1 MKKDCTWVASRVK
14 RCIAAFMSVAMFLS
28 VITLTEV
35 NAETS
40 ITDDGVASSYT
51 LFGDL
56 NNDNRVD
63 SIDYAKMKMVLLGT
77 IAPDTVNMKAADLN
91 GDEDVNSLDLSI
103 MGKFMTGEIRTF
115 PVKTNY
121 PSTGDNSTMYP
132 FLNDTFQ
139 IILEEN
145 GSTGYQWD
153 YVISDAA
160 AATLISEDSYCF
172 TPNLVGT
179 PVQKVWT
186 FNALMPGKYT
196 IQFNYRRPWETDV
209 EPLKTVKCDIYV
221 STVNGTVINVNQG
234 DTFKIAMIGGG
245 IAGYSWKYAI
255 PEEMPFMLL
264 SKEILDEHPN
274 SADSMYLNVWTFT
287 AIKPGSYNFVFT
299 GTPFSQKV
307 ECQINIV

>member
-1 MKKDCTWVASRVK
+1 MKKYAWMAKRVL
-14 RCIAAFMSVAMFLS
+14 RCVSAFMAVVMFIS
-28 VITLTEV
+28 VIAITEV
-35 NAETS
+35 SAEAS
-40 ITDDGVASSYT
+40 ITDDGVTRSYT

-56 NNDNRVD
+56 NSDNYVD
-63 SIDYAKMKMVLLGT
+63 SLDYAKMKMIFLGT
-77 IAPDTVNMKAADLN
+77 TDPSTVNMKAADLN
-91 GDEDVNSLDLSI
+91 GDGEVNSLDLVI
-103 MGKFMTGEIRTF
+103 MGKFITGEIKTF

-121 PSTGDNSTMYP
+121 PSTGDNSSIYP
-132 FLNDTFQ
+132 FLNDNFQ
-139 IILEEN
+139 ITLEEN

-153 YVISDAA
+153 YAISDAS

-172 TPNLVGT
+172 TPNAEGA
-179 PVQKVWT
+179 PAQKVWT
-186 FNALMPGKYT
+186 FKALMPGKYT
-196 IQFNYRRPWETDV
+196 IQFTYRRPWETGV

-221 STVNGTVINVNQG
+221 STVSGTVINVKQG

-245 IAGYSWKYAI
+245 IAGYSWKYTI
-255 PEEMPFMLL
+255 PEEMPFVLL

-287 AIKPGSYNFVFT
+287 AIKPGSYNFVFN

>member
-1 MKKDCTWVASRVK
+1 MKKYTWMAKRVL
-14 RCIAAFMSVAMFLS
+14 RCVSAFMAVVMFIS
-28 VITLTEV
+28 VIAITEV
-35 NAETS
+35 SAETS
-40 ITDDGVASSYT
+40 ITDDGVTRSYT

-56 NNDNRVD
+56 NSDNYVD
-63 SIDYAKMKMVLLGT
+63 SLDYAKMKMIFLGT
-77 IAPDTVNMKAADLN
+77 TDPSTVNMKAADLN
-91 GDEDVNSLDLSI
+91 GDGEVNSLDLVI
-103 MGKFMTGEIRTF
+103 MGKFITGDIKTF

-121 PSTGDNSTMYP
+121 PSTGDNSSIYP

-139 IILEEN
+139 ITLEEN

-153 YVISDAA
+153 YAILDAS

-172 TPNLVGT
+172 TPNAEGA
-179 PVQKVWT
+179 PAQKVWT
-186 FNALMPGKYT
+186 FKALMPGKYT
-196 IQFNYRRPWETDV
+196 IQFTYRRPWETGV

-221 STVNGTVINVNQG
+221 STVSGTVINVKQG

-245 IAGYSWKYAI
+245 IAGYSWKYTI
-255 PEEMPFMLL
+255 PEETPFMLL

-307 ECQINIV
+307 ECQVNIV